1 MDALIGSD
9 GPNFVL
15 FEDVTKSCILKSG
28 LYLVVIH
35 SSGWPNV
42 QGECGGE
49 GPTGGVIISRG
60 KRQLVA
66 LDFDHTCIPN
76 FPAVAEVIISG
87 KAGDMQIIKAKTIND
102 D

>member
-1 MDALIGSD
+1 
-9 GPNFVL
+9 
-15 FEDVTKSCILKSG
+15 
-28 LYLVVIH
+28 
-35 SSGWPNV
+35 
-42 QGECGGE
+42 
-49 GPTGGVIISRG
+49 
-60 KRQLVA
+60 VA